1 MAPLGDNGNNLLLSP
16 LTFIR
21 GTAGVDGRAARPLM
35 TSGDLSHGIRSYL
48 HHAVVRGNLLTQ
60 DTCHTMYRY
69 FLTIECALNDIGT
82 ELKRTNLQFILNV
95 NHPLTLKV

>member
-21 GTAGVDGRAARPLM
+21 GTAGVDVRAARPLM

-48 HHAVVRGNLLTQ
+48 HHAVVRGSLLTQ
-60 DTCHTMYRY
+60 DTCHRY
-69 FLTIECALNDIGT
+69 FLSIECALNDIGT
-82 ELKRTNLQFILNV
+82 GLKRTNLQFILNV